1 MLAIAASDP
10 SHCPLCGEPNRCA
23 MQTERS
29 TGVKQPACWCTQM
42 TFAQALLERIPLQAR
57 RPTCICQACATV
69 KKETSE

>member
-1 MLAIAASDP
+1 
-10 SHCPLCGEPNRCA
+10 

-29 TGVKQPACWCTQM
+29 TGIKQPACWCTQM